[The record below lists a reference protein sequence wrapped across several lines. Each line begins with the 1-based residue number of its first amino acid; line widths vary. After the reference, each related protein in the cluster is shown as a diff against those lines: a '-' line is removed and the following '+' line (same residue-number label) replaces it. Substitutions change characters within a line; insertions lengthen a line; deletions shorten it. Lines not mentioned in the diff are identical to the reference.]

1 MPKKIICLS
10 LLILF
15 LTCPTKSFAE
25 DFDMS
30 SALTDLP
37 DLDNIWQGQK
47 QITNKEFEQVMTELE
62 KRKGKK
68 KEKPMPGN
76 SMNTNDAG
84 NFLSSF
90 NETYPLLNLPTPLYL
105 GDVIVPVGHYKIVG
119 TKENGNG
126 KIILNFIQG
135 HSIIAK
141 IPAYETD
148 DDFNELSINFI
159 KTETLGMNSMKLMYG
174 SMKFNAFAYVK
185 Y

>member
-37 DLDNIWQGQK
+37 DMDNIWQGQK

-76 SMNTNDAG
+76 SITLMMQ
-84 NFLSSF
+84 
-90 NETYPLLNLPTPLYL
+90 ETFYPHLMKLILYL
-105 GDVIVPVGHYKIVG
+105 ICRRHYI
-119 TKENGNG
+119 
-126 KIILNFIQG
+126 
-135 HSIIAK
+135 
-141 IPAYETD
+141 
-148 DDFNELSINFI
+148 
-159 KTETLGMNSMKLMYG
+159 
-174 SMKFNAFAYVK
+174 
-185 Y
+185 